1 VVRTWVHAI
10 RGRAVSCVPEGRQ
23 NGAMLSVNGWCEMT
37 DIHSLQSSIDLQ
49 NWKDLENRADSDQD
63 SRLTNPVPAVSRLLG
78 G

>member
-1 VVRTWVHAI
+1 
-10 RGRAVSCVPEGRQ
+10 
-23 NGAMLSVNGWCEMT
+23 MLSVNGWCEMT